1 MNLSA
6 LLPLADVAMGPMVA
20 TMILVPVLVIAVVI
34 IAAAI
39 LVKVIRKRREK

>member
-6 LLPLADVAMGPMVA
+6 LLPFADVAMGPMVA

-34 IAAAI
+34 IAAALLI
-39 LVKVIRKRREK
+39 RVIRKRREK